1 MQPCASAAR
10 LLASAPVELRAVVRV
25 TASGQ
30 GQAKFCMLFRFRISG
45 WPTALVNSP
54 VSLDSCCF
62 SNAGA
67 RTNVEGSSQSG
78 AYHSRH
84 NLVFGGSSGTV
95 TMMQA
100 CASAAKLRATDPFCA
115 RHHSHGLDRV
125 TATSTRHRPLARVEA
140 AGGEIG
146 LCRCSVQLLMAGRR
160 STPCGISPA
169 VANRQSAM
177 RSLRASATIMVFRR
191 LPAVTHARYHCDR
204 ALSLW

>member
-1 MQPCASAAR
+1 LILTSPLFLSLADRTFLRPEQLTSAERSVGAR
-10 LLASAPVELRAVVRV
+10 GAVARV

-45 WPTALVNSP
+45 WPTALVNNP

-62 SNAGA
+62 SKAGA

-115 RHHSHGLDRV
+115 RHDSHGLDRV
-125 TATSTRHRPLARVEA
+125 TATSTRHRPLARVRQPMAKSVCA
-140 AGGEIG
+140 AASFS
-146 LCRCSVQLLMAGRR
+146 CSWPVADRHPAGSHRP
-160 STPCGISPA
+160 SQTA
-169 VANRQSAM
+169 
-177 RSLRASATIMVFRR
+177 RAR
-191 LPAVTHARYHCDR
+191 
-204 ALSLW
+204 